1 MSNFIIIA
9 KQSGIVVY
17 YGTRHDKQ
25 TILGSLP
32 EWLARLDDG
41 NCLYTEKRAKDLVLL
56 LKSHYQDSDQ
66 ITDISVQEI

>member
-9 KQSGIVVY
+9 KQSGREVY
-17 YGTRHDKQ
+17 YGTRESKQ

-32 EWLARLDDG
+32 EWLTSLNDG
-41 NCLYTEKRAKDLVLL
+41 NCHYTEKRAKELVLL
-56 LKSHYQDSDQ
+56 LQSHYQNSDQ